1 MATLNF
7 TSISPTKMR
16 GVHGVGRR
24 TIYGWLLIAVGILP
38 MLTLS
43 VAPSAATVPVFAWFL
58 ILGGAIE
65 IAHAI
70 QRLGKDY
77 FAAMLTSGS
86 VTLAL
91 GSTIWIA
98 SRPDVTML
106 TLLVGNFLIVDCGA
120 RARLALRLRS
130 PGGWRSVLVDEVL
143 SIALAALIVSITLAL
158 LIVYRGPPTSLPL
171 IGLFTGIWLMSKGVG
186 LLLGPWTRL
195 AKRKE

>member
-7 TSISPTKMR
+7 TSISPTKMT

-43 VAPSAATVPVFAWFL
+43 VAPSATVPVFAWFL

-70 QRLGKDY
+70 QRVGKDY

-98 SRPDVTML
+98 SRPEVTML

-130 PGGWRSVLVDEVL
+130 PGGWRPVLVDEVL

-171 IGLFTGIWLMSKGVG
+171 IGLFSAVWLMSKGVG
-186 LLLGPWTRL
+186 LLMGPWTRL
-195 AKRKE
+195 AKRNG

>member
-43 VAPSAATVPVFAWFL
+43 VAPSATVPVFAWFL
-58 ILGGAIE
+58 ILGGGIE

-98 SRPDVTML
+98 SRPEVTML

-158 LIVYRGPPTSLPL
+158 LIVLRGPPTSLPL
-171 IGLFTGIWLMSKGVG
+171 IGLFSAIWLRSKGVG
-186 LLLGPWTRL
+186 LLMGPWPRL